1 MPTFEAEADL
11 ACRLAFQ
18 AGALI
23 LRHRRSNLEVE
34 MKPGNEPVTI
44 ADRKASRIIVEGLGA
59 AFPGDAIVSEE
70 EPADLDRLA
79 ASERAWFVDPL
90 DGTREFV
97 RGLDTFSVMI
107 GLSSNGRPQLG
118 VVYQPSRE
126 RLYVAVAGTPA
137 VRIDRGE
144 RRELRCSSVS
154 EPALARLV
162 VSETDRRPEI
172 DGLKRRMGICDET
185 ASGSVG
191 LKLGLIAAGE
201 RDLYVNP
208 TGNAKAWDT
217 CAGTA
222 LLESA
227 GGRITDLDGRDLC
240 YRGPDLWH
248 RRGILASANDRI
260 HEAALRSVEGLWST
274 RTSLPST
281 PDGRSTGQPG
291 PATGIGSAIRAEDR

>member
-1 MPTFEAEADL
+1 
-11 ACRLAFQ
+11 
-18 AGALI
+18 
-23 LRHRRSNLEVE
+23 
-34 MKPGNEPVTI
+34 
-44 ADRKASRIIVEGLGA
+44 
-59 AFPGDAIVSEE
+59 
-70 EPADLDRLA
+70 
-79 ASERAWFVDPL
+79 
-90 DGTREFV
+90 
-97 RGLDTFSVMI
+97 
-107 GLSSNGRPQLG
+107 
-118 VVYQPSRE
+118 
-126 RLYVAVAGTPA
+126 

-154 EPALARLV
+154 DPTRVRLV

-172 DGLKRRMGICDET
+172 DGLKRRMGIRDET

-227 GGRITDLDGRDLC
+227 GGRITDLGGRDLC

-248 RRGILASANDRI
+248 RSGVVASANERI
-260 HEAALRSVEGLWST
+260 HEAALRAVEPLERARAPT
-274 RTSLPST
+274 RS
-281 PDGRSTGQPG
+281 
-291 PATGIGSAIRAEDR
+291 